1 MAEIDWSLGTFEGVR
16 RDQARRA
23 ASATPEQRM
32 AWLEEMLRFALACG
46 ALERERKAKQRA
58 IDRDW
63 YREQSDAASLDGV
76 RPEA

>member
-23 ASATPEQRM
+23 ATATPDQRM

-46 ALERERKAKQRA
+46 ALEREREAKQRA
-58 IDRDW
+58 IDRAW
-63 YREQSDAASLDGV
+63 YGERSGAAPVDGV
-76 RPEA
+76 SPTE